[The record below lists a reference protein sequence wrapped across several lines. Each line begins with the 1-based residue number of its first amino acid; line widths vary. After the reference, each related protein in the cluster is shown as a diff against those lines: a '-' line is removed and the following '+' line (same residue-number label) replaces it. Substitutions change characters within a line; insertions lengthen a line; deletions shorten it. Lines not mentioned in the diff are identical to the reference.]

1 MATLGEVTT
10 EISDMA
16 QRFSSTRRGA
26 RLARRLAQA
35 QLDIWGVP
43 YGCALSDDVG
53 LVVGELAANAVLHG
67 RVAGRD
73 FELRLEYGRGNVR
86 VMVSDTRGDKGPM
99 DGPVD
104 PWSAEGGRG
113 LLVVA
118 AVAREWGVAGRAPG
132 KTVWAEVGDTPS
144 GRRQGGADPNGV
156 SRVLQEVVPG
166 PAFGASDGVAGGE
179 SSKGSSAGGLG

>member
-1 MATLGEVTT
+1 MTT
-10 EISDMA
+10 EKSDMA
-16 QRFSSTRRGA
+16 QRFSSTPRGA

-35 QLDIWGVP
+35 QLAFWGVP
-43 YGCALSDDVG
+43 FGCELSDDVG

-73 FELRLEYGRGNVR
+73 FELRLEYAGGNVR
-86 VMVSDTRGDKGPM
+86 VMVSDTRGDKAPV

-118 AVAREWGVAGRAPG
+118 AVAREWGVVARGPG
-132 KTVWAEVGDTPS
+132 KTVWAQVGDMPS
-144 GRRQGGADPNGV
+144 GRRQDGADPNGV
-156 SRVLQEVVPG
+156 SRVFQEAVPG
-166 PAFGASDGVAGGE
+166 PASTAE
-179 SSKGSSAGGLG
+179 SGKGSSAGGLG